1 MEDHFVMSMEML
13 WILQNAKYYN
23 KTYGLR
29 RQERS
34 QDKLLIYMHTHL
46 EMDEKIVFPLKDASI
61 LSSLFFSSLVE
72 QNYHVEISDLT
83 WSGTEYKVGRT
94 SWL

>member
-1 MEDHFVMSMEML
+1 
-13 WILQNAKYYN
+13 
-23 KTYGLR
+23 
-29 RQERS
+29 
-34 QDKLLIYMHTHL
+34 
-46 EMDEKIVFPLKDASI
+46 MDEKIVFPLKDASI

-94 SWL
+94 S